1 MAPSVSVILPVYNG
15 VEYLSESIESIL
27 GQTFSD
33 FELII
38 IDDGSTDNPS
48 AIIESFCDHRIRLYA
63 HENEGLAWTLNRGV
77 ALARGSYIARQDQD
91 DISLSTRLEKQVD
104 FLQANPEVG
113 MVGTWA
119 GIWSGSKP
127 GKRAHRHPKD
137 NQLLQFELLF
147 DNPFVHSS
155 MMLRRSVFDCVGLY
169 TTDKE
174 RQPPEDYELWSR
186 VARKFNVANLP
197 EALVVYREV
206 SSSMS
211 RMGPNPFLN
220 NLITISA
227 ENFAW
232 LLCEPMPTQDIQD
245 VAALFHNAFDRLSPG
260 ARVENMASII
270 ERAADAIG
278 RNAPHPLLQRC
289 VATRMYGLHLRF
301 SLYRHD
307 GRFVRWA
314 TDLLLRMKR
323 NFGS

>member
-1 MAPSVSVILPVYNG
+1 MEPSVSVLLPVYNG
-15 VEYLSESIESIL
+15 VEYLTEAIESIL

-48 AIIESFCDHRIRLYA
+48 AIIERYRDRRIRLYVQ
-63 HENEGLAWTLNRGV
+63 ENEGLARTLNRGI
-77 ALARGSYIARQDQD
+77 ALARGMYIARQDQD

-119 GIWSGSKP
+119 NIWIGSKP
-127 GKRAHRHPKD
+127 GKRAHRHPED

-186 VARKFNVANLP
+186 VARKFNVANLH
-197 EALVVYREV
+197 EVLVVYREV

-220 NLITISA
+220 NLIAISA

-232 LLCEPMPTQDIQD
+232 RLGESVPTQDIQD

-260 ARVENMASII
+260 ARVENMALII
-270 ERAADAIG
+270 ERAAAAIG
-278 RNAPHPLLQRC
+278 HDVPHPLLQRRL
-289 VATRMYGLHLRF
+289 ASRMYGLNLRF
-301 SLYRHD
+301 FLYRYD
-307 GRFVRWA
+307 GPFVRWA
-314 TDLLLRMKR
+314 IEFLRRMKR
-323 NFGS
+323 NLLG